1 MSAGEWADSLTNIS
15 VGDLLAEVSH
25 DVVANC
31 SDPPIPGSSQ
41 CLQQGPFI
49 CDSFDAAIAAH
60 INRHQNKTSSPPAL
74 TSISSSIWDA
84 EETCDAFSFQN
95 ACRLVRTASGIES
108 PEACKQIDRTS
119 AVGFGDTVEVLLY
132 SHCPILCPISTIVE
146 FIESTNNFFRE

>member
-25 DVVANC
+25 DVVAGC
-31 SDPPIPGSSQ
+31 SDPTLTGSSQ

-60 INRHQNKTSSPPAL
+60 INRHQNKTSFPPDL

-95 ACRLVRTASGIES
+95 TRKLVQTPSGVES
-108 PEACKQIDRTS
+108 PEACKQIGRTS
-119 AVGFGDTVEVLLY
+119 PVGFGATIQVLLY
-132 SHCPILCPISTIVE
+132 SHRPIMFVHYRRSWILS
-146 FIESTNNFFRE
+146 NQ